1 MDVIKNV
8 STEDFFNYC
17 RLEESGVTVTSG
29 TDLPLFITDIPES
42 IIRAV
47 FRRFPEGEE
56 VWGERNKL
64 HDNRAAEKFYK
75 QQLQSKWFIGVRR
88 NKSREKRQLSCFQRG
103 PLY

>member
-1 MDVIKNV
+1 EMVTQKTAEKMNEGQVVAEVYPQILGLNQTLEEAYMSTVIKNV

-47 FRRFPEGEE
+47 
-56 VWGERNKL
+56 
-64 HDNRAAEKFYK
+64 
-75 QQLQSKWFIGVRR
+75 
-88 NKSREKRQLSCFQRG
+88 
-103 PLY
+103 